1 MRQGHTHR
9 LVAILVLLFA
19 SAEISADIISPGLCC
34 EEFCGLAGP
43 YTPYVSVVDISL
55 DGADMMSA
63 ADDST
68 HEDSSSPVPA
78 EEDCFCCCTHILPSL
93 RFAVAEPDA
102 ISLTSGLA
110 NTILPIAPPQSAYHP
125 PRLS

>member
-1 MRQGHTHR
+1 
-9 LVAILVLLFA
+9 LIAILVLLFA
-19 SAEISADIISPGLCC
+19 SAEISADTIWPGLCC
-34 EEFCGLAGP
+34 EEFCGLAGS
-43 YTPYVSVVDISL
+43 YTPYIAVADIS
-55 DGADMMSA
+55 DKISA

-102 ISLTSGLA
+102 EALTSGLA